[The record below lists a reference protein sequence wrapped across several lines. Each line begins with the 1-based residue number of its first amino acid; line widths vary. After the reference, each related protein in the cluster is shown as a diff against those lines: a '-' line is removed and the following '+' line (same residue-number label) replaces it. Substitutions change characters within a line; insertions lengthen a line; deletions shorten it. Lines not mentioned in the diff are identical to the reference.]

1 MVDGENN
8 REIASAGDAGRRL
21 RSLCPVGHA
30 LDIIG
35 DRWSLL
41 IIRDMAAF
49 GKSTFKE
56 FLESDENIATNTLTA
71 RLKRLEEAGLIEART
86 YQQNPVRRSYHL
98 TEKGEA
104 LRPILRALR
113 DWGIRWAP

>member
-1 MVDGENN
+1 MNGRENDMAAE
-8 REIASAGDAGRRL
+8 RGSRL
-21 RSLCPVGHA
+21 RSPCPVGHA

-56 FLESDENIATNTLTA
+56 FLESDEGIATNTLTA
-71 RLKRLEEAGLIEART
+71 RLKHLEKAGLIEART
-86 YQQNPVRRSYHL
+86 YQENPVRRSYHL
-98 TEKGEA
+98 TEKGDA

-113 DWGIRWAP
+113 DWGDEWAG